1 MNPYLEYPKRRR
13 GLDHDIYAHRNMAD
27 VARIAWPGGA
37 RVALW
42 VTVQMGHFPM
52 DMPLTPFVVP
62 GGMERPYPSYW
73 DYTQR
78 DYGNRVGVFRIMRAL
93 AARGIPA
100 TAFMSGV
107 LAERYPKLI
116 DAVKA
121 AGWDVAALGLDMGH
135 VHHAGVP
142 VAEERATIARA
153 AAALRGAFGDEVRGW
168 LSPGHS
174 ESAQTLDLIAE
185 AGFTWAADWAN
196 DEMPYAMTTAAGP
209 LTAMPLAWDLSD
221 QRMLFQQHMATE
233 DFCRSVLDAHAVLD
247 DEAAASGAG
256 RILCVTLTPWVM
268 GQPHRAAAMGAMLDA
283 ILARGGVWKASGA
296 EILAAWQAGGG

>member
-52 DMPLTPFVVP
+52 DMPLTPFVVS

-93 AARGIPA
+93 ATRGIPA

-135 VHHAGVP
+135 VHHAGVA

-153 AAALRGAFGDEVRGW
+153 AAALRSAFGDQVRGW

-174 ESAQTLDLIAE
+174 ESAQTLDLLAE

-233 DFCRSVLDAHAVLD
+233 DFCQSVLDAHAVLD
-247 DEAAASGAG
+247 AEAAADGGG

-268 GQPHRAAAMGAMLDA
+268 GQAHRAAEMGAMLDA

-296 EILAAWQAGGG
+296 EILAAWNAA

>member
-1 MNPYLEYPKRRR
+1 MNPYLEYPRRRR
-13 GLDHDIYAHRNMAD
+13 GLDHDIYAHRNLPD
-27 VARIAWPGGA
+27 VARVAWPGGA

-52 DMPLTPFVVP
+52 DMPPTPFVVP

-100 TAFMSGV
+100 TAFMSGA
-107 LAERYPKLI
+107 LAERYPKLT

-121 AGWDVAALGLDMGH
+121 AGWEVAALGLDMGH
-135 VHHAGVP
+135 VHHAGLTMD
-142 VAEERATIARA
+142 EERAIIARA
-153 AAALRGAFGDEVRGW
+153 ASALRSTFGDQVRGW

-174 ESAQTLDLIAE
+174 ESANTLDLIAE
-185 AGFTWAADWAN
+185 AGFGWVADWAN
-196 DEMPYAMTTAAGP
+196 DEMPYAMATRSGP

-233 DFCRSVLDAHAVLD
+233 DFCEAVLDAHALLD
-247 DEAAASGAG
+247 AEAASSGGG

-268 GQPHRAAAMGAMLDA
+268 GQAHRARAMGDMLEA
-283 ILARGGVWKASGA
+283 ILARGGVWTATGA
-296 EILAAWQAGGG
+296 DILGAWKAGG